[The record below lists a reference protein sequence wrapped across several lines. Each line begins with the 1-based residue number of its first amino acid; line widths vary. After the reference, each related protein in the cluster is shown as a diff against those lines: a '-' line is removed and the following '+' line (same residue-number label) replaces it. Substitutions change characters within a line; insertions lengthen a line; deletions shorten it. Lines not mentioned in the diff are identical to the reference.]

1 MSFNVK
7 LVLLLNVNVNVIV
20 LLFVL
25 DIYGN
30 DFDIDRVSGDGGE
43 YGWSTTGLFLPTKL
57 KACIDR
63 LLLDDILK
71 LFTVMPLFS

>member
-43 YGWSTTGLFLPTKL
+43 YG
-57 KACIDR
+57 
-63 LLLDDILK
+63 
-71 LFTVMPLFS
+71 